1 MSNFPL
7 DRFHAPC
14 LVRFSFLVQYVYNV
28 SWKPAAQLRG
38 FFSFYAFT
46 TLFHLINEFENT
58 YNPDLQTRRREFEIP
73 FICFVMIEGVDRAH
87 CGPLQCAK
95 INNNA
100 SNFRTCINPNLQ
112 RRRPRTTPPSP
123 TAAASPSCWST
134 VELAA
139 CSAPTRSQQF
149 SEAPCGISRMRAAA
163 RSSLT
168 PSSSRTMAARRT

>member
-7 DRFHAPC
+7 DRFRALC
-14 LVRFSFLVQYVYNV
+14 LVRFSFLFQYVYDMFSGNL
-28 SWKPAAQLRG
+28 QHNYED

-100 SNFRTCINPNLQ
+100 SNFRTCVNPNIQ
-112 RRRPRTTPPSP
+112 RRRPRMWEPSRSATSKELIPRRKKSLKMLRISEYPPPIASGP
-123 TAAASPSCWST
+123 TDS
-134 VELAA
+134 
-139 CSAPTRSQQF
+139 
-149 SEAPCGISRMRAAA
+149 
-163 RSSLT
+163 
-168 PSSSRTMAARRT
+168 